1 MCIVVEP
8 FLAKL
13 VGKQVLFASVCAI
26 NHVNM
31 YRIIL
36 LALPVPGAP
45 VVPTAWKYPSSTYL
59 PCKPLSYVIELNNV
73 NFANDR
79 M

>member
-1 MCIVVEP
+1 MCSVVEP

-13 VGKQVLFASVCAI
+13 VGKQVLFASVCAREI

-45 VVPTAWKYPSSTYL
+45 VVPTA
-59 PCKPLSYVIELNNV
+59 
-73 NFANDR
+73 
-79 M
+79 